1 MRPSTVS
8 ASSTR
13 SSARSCPILK
23 IPTRGTPLRPVTVGM
38 GTCEYSKQSFGTC
51 VTLIVC
57 SHSSCC
63 CVILSGS
70 TGYFACKYGQQ
81 SFGTCVTLFSSA
93 SAGKACGQSARAP
106 HCMAADCIGAGN
118 SSAVA
123 GTACVGVYDL
133 LWIPTTQCSPGE
145 THLPDTEINRV

>member
-13 SSARSCPILK
+13 SSARSWPILK
-23 IPTRGTPLRPVTVGM
+23 IPTRGNPLMPDTVGM

-57 SHSSCC
+57 SHISCC

-81 SFGTCVTLFSSA
+81 SFGTCVTLIVCSHSSSCRNPIITVTCCIILRVPRRLQPYR
-93 SAGKACGQSARAP
+93 SALVGRP
-106 HCMAADCIGAGN
+106 HIVPNGTTVVAAIRP
-118 SSAVA
+118 S
-123 GTACVGVYDL
+123 
-133 LWIPTTQCSPGE
+133 I
-145 THLPDTEINRV
+145 